1 MGTPPPPP
9 PPSCKSYVV
18 DKWRSLSRSIRRH
31 SRLYPGCSYF
41 YELPVEGFSGQ
52 ASRSPNFQ
60 MERKRREGKEG
71 KKEGERERRRGN
83 GVRGARKT
91 RSVPS
96 RVQLLGKVTRPAWG
110 TWGRAGAGLVPRRQP
125 GRVWEVKE
133 KATWKGLFKD
143 GPGGAAAEAKLHQRG
158 KPVCECGTPQK
169 KKKPRK
175 G

>member
-1 MGTPPPPP
+1 MKIRDLDWITTPPPP

-41 YELPVEGFSGQ
+41 YELPAEGFSGQ

-83 GVRGARKT
+83 GVRGGKKARKQ
-91 RSVPS
+91 PS
-96 RVQLLGKVTRPAWG
+96 KQNDKHW
-110 TWGRAGAGLVPRRQP
+110 
-125 GRVWEVKE
+125 
-133 KATWKGLFKD
+133 
-143 GPGGAAAEAKLHQRG
+143 
-158 KPVCECGTPQK
+158 
-169 KKKPRK
+169 
-175 G
+175 